1 MRILIFGAPG
11 VGKGT
16 QAKILSTKLHIPH
29 ISTGDLLRR
38 AVSKKTP
45 LGLKAKELIDNGNLV
60 PDDLMGGII
69 SEELQDPKTRE
80 GFILDGFPRTLP
92 QVKILEDIF
101 KSHNIEDYFVIIL
114 EVEDD
119 VLVQRLSLR
128 RMCSAC
134 GNIINLNYLKDSSKC
149 PSCGSKNTFVKR
161 KDDDETVVR
170 NRLSV
175 FHGLTEPVISH
186 YREYNRVITID
197 GMLPVEE
204 VTEKIM
210 NHLG

>member
-16 QAKILSTKLHIPH
+16 QAKILSTKLHVPH

-45 LGLKAKELIDNGNLV
+45 FGLKAKELIDNGNLV
-60 PDDLMGGII
+60 PDDLMGNII
-69 SEELQDPKTRE
+69 SEELNDPKTRE

-92 QVKILEDIF
+92 QVGILEDIF
-101 KSHNIEDYFVIIL
+101 KKVGIDSYSVIIL
-114 EVEDD
+114 EVQDD

-134 GNIINLNYLKDSSKC
+134 GNIINLNYLKDDSKC
-149 PSCGSKNTFVKR
+149 PSCGSRNTFVKR
-161 KDDDETVVR
+161 KDDDEFVVR
-170 NRLSV
+170 NRLKI
-175 FHGLTEPVISH
+175 FHDQTEPVVKY
-186 YREYNRVITID
+186 YREHSRVITID
-197 GMLPVEE
+197 GMLPVED
-204 VTEKIM
+204 VTQKIM
-210 NHLG
+210 NHLP

>member
-16 QAKILSTKLHIPH
+16 QAKILSTKLHVPH

-45 LGLKAKELIDNGNLV
+45 FGLKAKELIDNGNLV
-60 PDDLMGGII
+60 PDDLMGNII
-69 SEELQDPKTRE
+69 SEELNDPKTRE

-92 QVKILEDIF
+92 QVGILEDIF
-101 KSHNIEDYFVIIL
+101 KKVGIDSYSVIIL
-114 EVEDD
+114 EVKDD

-134 GNIINLNYLKDSSKC
+134 GNIINLNYLKDDSKC
-149 PSCGSKNTFVKR
+149 PSCGSRNTFVKR
-161 KDDDETVVR
+161 KDDDEFVVR
-170 NRLSV
+170 NRLKI
-175 FHGLTEPVISH
+175 FHDQTEPVVKY
-186 YREYNRVITID
+186 YREHSRVITID
-197 GMLPVEE
+197 GMLPVED
-204 VTEKIM
+204 VTQKIM
-210 NHLG
+210 NHLP